1 MKTTNVIICGFVT
14 GSVLSAFSPK
24 KTVITPIPQEPVLL
38 RVETPD
44 KWDLFIEALAWVE
57 SRHGSLAVGRT
68 NDAGYLQITPVI
80 IAEAN
85 RILGYKVYT
94 LEDRVSKVKSLEI
107 FKIIQDHYNPEHDMP
122 FALKLWNPKAPVSY
136 HRQVMAEFNQLINK
150 QRNDI
155 LLHRLRDIQL
165 SRLKEPRSL

>member
-1 MKTTNVIICGFVT
+1 MKITNIIISIFVIGIVF
-14 GSVLSAFSPK
+14 LAFLPK
-24 KTVITPIPQEPVLL
+24 KTVITPVPQKPVLL
-38 RVETPD
+38 RVETLD
-44 KWDLFIEALAWVE
+44 KWGLFIEALAWVE
-57 SRHGSLAVGRT
+57 SRHDSLAVGCT
-68 NDAGYLQITPVI
+68 NDVGYLQITPAI

-85 RILGYKVYT
+85 RILGYKAYT

-107 FKIIQDHYNPEHDMP
+107 FKIIQDHYNPEHDMH

-165 SRLKEPRSL
+165 RRLKEPRPL